1 MESIIQLFDVLLCI
15 VLLFVAWQALT
26 STDLFRAIVLFIAFG
41 LLMAISWVR
50 LNAIDVAIAEVAIG
64 AGLTG
69 ALLLAALAKLQKTTH
84 IDKTL
89 HISIN
94 NKYEQGKKH

>member
-1 MESIIQLFDVLLCI
+1 MEIIIQIFDVLLCI
-15 VLLFVAWQALT
+15 FLLWVGWQSLS
-26 STDLFRAIVLFIAFG
+26 STNLFKAIVLFITFG

-69 ALLLAALAKLQKTTH
+69 ALLLAALAKLQN
-84 IDKTL
+84 DKTS
-89 HISIN
+89 HISTN
-94 NKYEQGKKH
+94 SKYEQSKNN

>member
-1 MESIIQLFDVLLCI
+1 MEIIMHLFDVLLCI

-26 STDLFRAIVLFIAFG
+26 STDLFKAIVLFITFG

-69 ALLLAALAKLQKTTH
+69 ALFLAALGRLQKQAR
-84 IDKTL
+84 IDKTQD
-89 HISIN
+89 ISVN
-94 NKYEQGKKH
+94 SEPE